1 MRKSPILIAASLTL
15 LAFAVCAARAKDDT
29 EGFARRLLAVKSV
42 EQKTY
47 ACFMRSYDASHLARH
62 ARQKVGTMKLLVAAE
77 RLPEDSALSY
87 SFRLGVK
94 LRNHKGDFVSNG
106 DCGHAEVSK
115 LKRAGI
121 RISCG
126 GDCGG
131 GGMAVGLAPDDKSL
145 VVKLDEIAIWRAD
158 KPDDES
164 TQLELRG
171 GADDRVFRLDRVSNE
186 ICAPLAREGEELAAL
201 RRD

>member
-1 MRKSPILIAASLTL
+1 MRNTPILVAASLTF
-15 LAFAVCAARAKDDT
+15 LASVCAALAGDDT
-29 EGFARRLLAVKSV
+29 DDFARRLLAVKAV
-42 EQKTY
+42 EQKSY
-47 ACFMRSYDASHLARH
+47 ACFVRSYDASHLAKH
-62 ARQKVGTMKLLVAAE
+62 PRQKVGEMKLMVAAE
-77 RLPEDSALSY
+77 RLPEDSGLSY
-87 SFRLGVK
+87 SFRLSVK
-94 LRNHKGDFVSNG
+94 LRHHKGDFVSSG

-115 LKRAGI
+115 IKREGI

-131 GGMAVGLAPDDKSL
+131 GGMTIGLAADDKSL
-145 VVKLDEIAIWRAD
+145 LVKLDEIAIWRAD

-171 GADDRVFRLDRVSNE
+171 GADDRLFRLDRVSNE

-201 RRD
+201 RRN

>member
-1 MRKSPILIAASLTL
+1 MRTVPFLIAASLTL
-15 LAFAVCAARAKDDT
+15 LASAVYAAPVKDATEDFAK
-29 EGFARRLLAVKSV
+29 RLLAVKSV

-62 ARQKVGTMKLLVAAE
+62 ARQKVGMMRLLVAAE

-87 SFRLGVK
+87 SFRLGVT
-94 LRNHKGDFVSNG
+94 LRHRKGDFVSNG

-115 LKRAGI
+115 LKREGI

-131 GGMAVGLAPDDKSL
+131 GGMAIGLAADDKSL
-145 VVKLDEIAIWRAD
+145 FVKLEEIAIWRAD

-186 ICAPLAREGEELAAL
+186 ICAPLAREEALAASQP
-201 RRD
+201 D

>member
-94 LRNHKGDFVSNG
+94 LRNHQGDFVSNG
-106 DCGHAEVSK
+106 NCSHAEVSK

-126 GDCGG
+126 GDCGD
-131 GGMAVGLAPDDKSL
+131 GGMAIGLAPDDKSL
-145 VVKLDEIAIWRAD
+145 VVRLDEIAIW
-158 KPDDES
+158 
-164 TQLELRG
+164 
-171 GADDRVFRLDRVSNE
+171 
-186 ICAPLAREGEELAAL
+186 
-201 RRD
+201 

>member
-29 EGFARRLLAVKSV
+29 EGFARRLLAAKSV

-47 ACFMRSYDASHLARH
+47 ACFVRTYDASHLAKH
-62 ARQKVGTMKLLVAAE
+62 PRQKVGEMKLMVAAE
-77 RLPEDSALSY
+77 RLPEDSGLSY

-94 LRNHKGDFVSNG
+94 LRHHKGDFVSTG

-115 LKRAGI
+115 IKREGI

-131 GGMAVGLAPDDKSL
+131 GGLAIGLAADDKSL
-145 VVKLDEIAIWRAD
+145 LVKLDEIAIWRAD

-171 GADDRVFRLDRVSNE
+171 GADDRLFRLDRVSNE
-186 ICAPLAREGEELAAL
+186 ICAPLAREGEELATL

>member
-1 MRKSPILIAASLTL
+1 MRNTPILVAASLTF
-15 LAFAVCAARAKDDT
+15 LASVCAALAGDDT
-29 EGFARRLLAVKSV
+29 DDFARRLLAVKAV
-42 EQKTY
+42 EQKSY
-47 ACFMRSYDASHLARH
+47 ACFVRTYDASHLAKH
-62 ARQKVGTMKLLVAAE
+62 PRQKVGEMKLMVAAE
-77 RLPEDSALSY
+77 PLPEDSGLSY
-87 SFRLGVK
+87 SFRLSVK
-94 LRNHKGDFVSNG
+94 LRHHKGDFVSSG

-115 LKRAGI
+115 IKREGI

-131 GGMAVGLAPDDKSL
+131 GGMTIGLAADDKSL
-145 VVKLDEIAIWRAD
+145 LVKLDEIAIWRAD

-201 RRD
+201 RRN

>member
-15 LAFAVCAARAKDDT
+15 LAFAVCAARAKEDT
-29 EGFARRLLAVKSV
+29 EGFASRLLAVKSV

-47 ACFMRSYDASHLARH
+47 ACFVRSYDASHLARH
-62 ARQKVGTMKLLVAAE
+62 PRQKVGEMKLLVAAE

-94 LRNHKGDFVSNG
+94 LRHHKGDFVSSG

-115 LKRAGI
+115 IKREGI

-131 GGMAVGLAPDDKSL
+131 GGMAIGLAADDKSL
-145 VVKLDEIAIWRAD
+145 LVKLDEIAIWRAD

-164 TQLELRG
+164 TQLELCG
-171 GADDRVFRLDRVSNE
+171 GADDRFFRLDRVSNE
-186 ICAPLAREGEELAAL
+186 ICAPLAREEALAASQP
-201 RRD
+201 D

>member
-1 MRKSPILIAASLTL
+1 MR
-15 LAFAVCAARAKDDT
+15 R
-29 EGFARRLLAVKSV
+29 
-42 EQKTY
+42 
-47 ACFMRSYDASHLARH
+47 YDASHLARH

-115 LKRAGI
+115 LKREGI

-126 GDCGG
+126 GDCGS
-131 GGMAVGLAPDDKSL
+131 GGMAIGLAADDGSL
-145 VVKLDEIAIWRAD
+145 IVRLDEIAIWRAD

-164 TQLELRG
+164 AQMELRG

>member
-1 MRKSPILIAASLTL
+1 MRNTPLVIAASLTF
-15 LAFAVCAARAKDDT
+15 LASVCAAGAGDDT
-29 EGFARRLLAVKSV
+29 DGFARRLLAVKSV
-42 EQKTY
+42 EHKTY
-47 ACFMRSYDASHLARH
+47 ACFVRTYDASHLAKH
-62 ARQKVGTMKLLVAAE
+62 PRQKVFEMKLMVAAE
-77 RLPEDSALSY
+77 RLPEDSSLSF

-94 LRNHKGDFVSNG
+94 LRHHTGDFVSTG

-115 LKRAGI
+115 IKREGI

-131 GGMAVGLAPDDKSL
+131 GGMAIGLAADDKSL
-145 VVKLDEIAIWRAD
+145 IVKLDEIAIWRAD

-186 ICAPLAREGEELAAL
+186 ICAPLAREGEELAAS

>member
-1 MRKSPILIAASLTL
+1 MRNTPILVAASLTF
-15 LAFAVCAARAKDDT
+15 LASVCAALAGDDT
-29 EGFARRLLAVKSV
+29 DDFARGLLAVKAV
-42 EQKTY
+42 EQKSY
-47 ACFMRSYDASHLARH
+47 ACFARTYDASHLAKHR
-62 ARQKVGTMKLLVAAE
+62 RQKVGEMKLMVAAE
-77 RLPEDSALSY
+77 RLPEDSGLSY

-94 LRNHKGDFVSNG
+94 LRHHKGDFVSSG

-115 LKRAGI
+115 IKREGI

-131 GGMAVGLAPDDKSL
+131 GGMAIGLAADDKSL
-145 VVKLDEIAIWRAD
+145 LVKLDEIAIWRAD

-186 ICAPLAREGEELAAL
+186 ICAPLAREEALAASQP
-201 RRD
+201 D

>member
-106 DCGHAEVSK
+106 DCGHAEVLK
-115 LKRAGI
+115 LKRAGV

-131 GGMAVGLAPDDKSL
+131 GGMAIGLAPDDKSL

-164 TQLELRG
+164 AQMELRG

-186 ICAPLAREGEELAAL
+186 ICAPLAREEALAASQP
-201 RRD
+201 D

>member
-1 MRKSPILIAASLTL
+1 MRNTPILVAASLTV
-15 LAFAVCAARAKDDT
+15 LASVCAALAGDDT
-29 EGFARRLLAVKSV
+29 DDFARRLLAVKAV
-42 EQKTY
+42 EQKSY
-47 ACFMRSYDASHLARH
+47 ACFMRTYDASHLAKH
-62 ARQKVGTMKLLVAAE
+62 PRQKVGEMKLMVAAE
-77 RLPEDSALSY
+77 RLPEDSGLSY
-87 SFRLGVK
+87 SFRLSVK
-94 LRNHKGDFVSNG
+94 LRHHKGDFVSSG

-115 LKRAGI
+115 IKREGI

-131 GGMAVGLAPDDKSL
+131 GGMTIGLAADDKSL
-145 VVKLDEIAIWRAD
+145 LVKLDEIAIWRAD

-201 RRD
+201 RRN

>member
-1 MRKSPILIAASLTL
+1 MRTVPFLIATSLTL
-15 LAFAVCAARAKDDT
+15 LASAVYAAPVKDAT
-29 EGFARRLLAVKSV
+29 EDFARRLLAVKAV
-42 EQKTY
+42 EQKSY
-47 ACFMRSYDASHLARH
+47 ACFVRSYDASHLAKH
-62 ARQKVGTMKLLVAAE
+62 PRQKVGEMKLMVAAE
-77 RLPEDSALSY
+77 RLPEDSGLSS
-87 SFRLGVK
+87 SFRLSVK
-94 LRNHKGDFVSNG
+94 LRHHKGDFVSSG

-115 LKRAGI
+115 IKREGI

-131 GGMAVGLAPDDKSL
+131 GGMTIGLAADDKSL
-145 VVKLDEIAIWRAD
+145 LVKLDEIAIWRAD

-201 RRD
+201 RRN

>member
-106 DCGHAEVSK
+106 DCGPAAAGWPSGSRPMTDRSSSGSMRSRSGVPTSRTTRAPKWSCAAEPMTAYS
-115 LKRAGI
+115 
-121 RISCG
+121 
-126 GDCGG
+126 
-131 GGMAVGLAPDDKSL
+131 GL
-145 VVKLDEIAIWRAD
+145 
-158 KPDDES
+158 
-164 TQLELRG
+164 TG
-171 GADDRVFRLDRVSNE
+171 
-186 ICAPLAREGEELAAL
+186 
-201 RRD
+201 

>member
-94 LRNHKGDFVSNG
+94 LRNHQGDFVSNG

-115 LKRAGI
+115 LKREGI

-126 GDCGG
+126 GDCGS
-131 GGMAVGLAPDDKSL
+131 GGMAIGLAADDGSL
-145 VVKLDEIAIWRAD
+145 IVRLDEIAIWRAD

-164 TQLELRG
+164 AQMELRG

-186 ICAPLAREGEELAAL
+186 ICAPLAREEALAASQP
-201 RRD
+201 D